1 LAIVSSKRS
10 RIAGRWLL
18 ASCLAIGAGLAEPSL
33 AQPRAGSEGDA
44 AFAAIDHTGRSFSSA
59 SLAGQPYAIFF
70 GFTRCPDVCPTTL
83 LEMSQRLQDLGTDGD
98 RLKVVFVTV
107 DAGHDSPERL
117 REYLA
122 SFDSRIIGLTGSAE
136 QIAAIARVWN
146 VFYYKL
152 PEADGSYS
160 FTHSA
165 YVYLMDR
172 NNRRAGTLTFQD
184 SEAEQLAKLKTLLAL
199 P

>member
-1 LAIVSSKRS
+1 MSK
-10 RIAGRWLL
+10 
-18 ASCLAIGAGLAEPSL
+18 
-33 AQPRAGSEGDA
+33 
-44 AFAAIDHTGRSFSSA
+44 
-59 SLAGQPYAIFF
+59 
-70 GFTRCPDVCPTTL
+70 
-83 LEMSQRLQDLGTDGD
+83 RLQDLGADGD

-107 DAGHDSPERL
+107 DAEHDSPERL

>member
-1 LAIVSSKRS
+1 MARLA
-10 RIAGRWLL
+10 L
-18 ASCLAIGAGLAEPSL
+18 CLAFASLAEPVAQAL
-33 AQPRAGSEGDA
+33 AGGSEGEA
-44 AFAAIDHTGRSFSSA
+44 AFTAIDHTGKPFSSA
-59 SLAGQPYAIFF
+59 SLAGLPYAIFF

-83 LEMSQRLQDLGTDGD
+83 LEMSKQLEDLGADGD

-107 DAGHDSPERL
+107 DGEYDTPERL
-117 REYLA
+117 RAYLA

-172 NNRRAGTLTFQD
+172 NNHRAGTLNFQE
-184 SEAEQLAKLKTLLAL
+184 SEAEQLGKLKTLLTGH
-199 P
+199 